1 MARKQLSPEDKALW
15 DKVRRTVRPLKSR
28 SLREEL
34 DAHKGAQPDDAPPQ
48 TGALA
53 LTAGKRSPAA
63 PPVDGITP
71 SEPKPRSA
79 PRAAAA
85 LEPRLKRRLLRGR
98 LEPDARIDLHGMTQ
112 QRAHDRLLGFLGGAQ
127 ARGHVLVLVITGKGR
142 SEGEGVLKTMVPRWL
157 AEPAFRELV
166 VAYEHASR
174 HHGGEG
180 ALYVRLRRSGAN
192 SRRPD
197 GGAGAANRLASL
209 PKWST

>member
-1 MARKQLSPEDKALW
+1 
-15 DKVRRTVRPLKSR
+15 
-28 SLREEL
+28 
-34 DAHKGAQPDDAPPQ
+34 
-48 TGALA
+48 
-53 LTAGKRSPAA
+53 
-63 PPVDGITP
+63 
-71 SEPKPRSA
+71 
-79 PRAAAA
+79 
-85 LEPRLKRRLLRGR
+85 
-98 LEPDARIDLHGMTQ
+98 MTQ
-112 QRAHDRLLGFLGGAQ
+112 QRAHDRLLAFLGGAQ

-180 ALYVRLRRSGAN
+180 ALYVRLRRSGTN
-192 SRRPD
+192 RRRPD

>member
-28 SLREEL
+28 SLRDEL
-34 DAHKGAQPDDAPPQ
+34 AAQAATPQGDASPQ
-48 TGALA
+48 TSASA
-53 LTAGKRSPAA
+53 LTAGKRSPA
-63 PPVDGITP
+63 PLPVDAVFSP
-71 SEPKPRSA
+71 QPKPRTA

-112 QRAHDRLLGFLGGAQ
+112 QRAHDRLLAFLGGAQ

-174 HHGGEG
+174 HHGGDG
-180 ALYVRLRRSGAN
+180 ALYVRLRRRGPN